1 MLIII
6 INTKFSISLNA
17 SVLLLY
23 AWYTRNFYSFLII
36 SDKSVAIMNYKLGK
50 RSAEKAELNERA
62 EQSPRTQE
70 NFFTVVQIAPVPE
83 TYTISQVLL
92 EITPYVKDA
101 IGIMRVADYK
111 AKRLGETV
119 FVYFPFKQS
128 AQYLETIKLNIN
140 NNIIT
145 PIEVPMKVGRATFID
160 KDFSTSFHG
169 VPITVILKS
178 LERKQ
183 EAPIYYLLELSRYFE
198 KKGVVTGMRLN
209 YDAKR
214 DWTLPQGFVTF
225 LRQADA
231 RQVGGEGGFIEH
243 IIQQKPIRA
252 TLSENIPMLV
262 AMEDAHFL
270 ENGIVQ
276 WNQEAEALNQLITT
290 YEWPGFLNSDKKVD
304 NKNLIKNLYEKY
316 HKIYPGKDTA
326 ESSKAFLNNHKI
338 LVNPREDATGTK
350 VNETLAIESEKS
362 IDATTADQGE
372 SSKATTET
380 AADSDEEVLQI
391 DLDADIAD

>member
-1 MLIII
+1 
-6 INTKFSISLNA
+6 
-17 SVLLLY
+17 
-23 AWYTRNFYSFLII
+23 
-36 SDKSVAIMNYKLGK
+36 MNYKLGK
-50 RSAEKAELNERA
+50 RNAEKAELNDRA
-62 EQSPRTQE
+62 EQSQRTQE

-119 FVYFPFKQS
+119 FIYFPFKQS
-128 AQYLETIKLNIN
+128 AQYLESIKLNIN
-140 NNIIT
+140 NNTII
-145 PIEVPMKVGRATFID
+145 PIEVSMKVGRATFID
-160 KDFSTSFHG
+160 KDFSTSFQG

-183 EAPIYYLLELSRYFE
+183 EAPIYYLLELVRYFE
-198 KKGVVTGMRLN
+198 RKGVVTGMRLN

-214 DWTLPQGFVTF
+214 DWTLPQGFITF

-270 ENGIVQ
+270 ESGIVQ

-290 YEWPGFLNSDKKVD
+290 YEWPGFLNSDKRVD
-304 NKNLIKNLYEKY
+304 NKKLIENLYEKY
-316 HKIYPGKDTA
+316 HKVYPGKNTA

-338 LVNPREDATGTK
+338 LVNPREDANGTE
-350 VNETLAIESEKS
+350 VNETPAIENEKS
-362 IDATTADQGE
+362 IDATIAEQGE
-372 SSKATTET
+372 SSKATTEIDT
-380 AADSDEEVLQI
+380 DSDDNVLHI
-391 DLDADIAD
+391 DLEADIAE